1 MKVSTRVRAICALA
15 VTGSLLASML
25 AAPGAG
31 ADGNTNA
38 DLAKFLEDNAVASAY
53 AMMCDEEP
61 VADQLKANTMVLLAV
76 NGLPPHNVQLGSAKY
91 NDVMRR
97 EVAATKNPKALD
109 CPAHVALAKSR
120 LTQTLEILQA
130 THRPEQ
136 Q

>member
-1 MKVSTRVRAICALA
+1 MRAISALA
-15 VTGSLLASML
+15 WTSSLLAVL
-25 AAPGAG
+25 LGAPDAG
-31 ADGNTNA
+31 ADGSANA

-53 AMMCDEEP
+53 ATMCDDEP
-61 VADQLKANTMVLLAV
+61 VSDQLKANTMVLLAV

-109 CPAHVALAKSR
+109 CPAQVALAKSR
-120 LTQTLEILQA
+120 LAQTQAILRA